1 MNDVPEYSI
10 SEFLLAALCF
20 AAALAALLCAGRA
33 WWMDDDPY
41 VAMQG
46 AGLSLALFAGCAD
59 PRRYFVDC
67 FTFPFRLVGSAGRET
82 PLTVVAGLLGSGLA
96 LTGWG
101 LDWYFG

>member
-1 MNDVPEYSI
+1 MNDTPEYSI

-20 AAALAALLCAGRA
+20 AAALSALVWAAHS
-33 WWMDDDPY
+33 WWIDDDVY
-41 VAMQG
+41 VAMEG

-59 PRRYFVDC
+59 PRKYFIDC
-67 FTFPFRLVGSAGRET
+67 LTFPFTFAGSGGRET
-82 PLTVVAGLLGSGLA
+82 TLTIVTGFVGTALA